1 VENKKKQNDL
11 AQEDTEFAEEVGFDD
26 KQQNVSAAIYE
37 AHSQIGE
44 SKVKRQ
50 GE

>member
-1 VENKKKQNDL
+1 VENKKQQNEP
-11 AQEDTEFAEEVGFDD
+11 AQEDTEFAEEVGFED